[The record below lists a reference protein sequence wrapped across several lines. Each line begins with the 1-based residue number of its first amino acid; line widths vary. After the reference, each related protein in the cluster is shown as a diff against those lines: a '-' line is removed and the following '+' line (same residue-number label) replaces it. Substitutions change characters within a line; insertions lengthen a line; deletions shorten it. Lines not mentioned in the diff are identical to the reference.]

1 VLDGFDADDM
11 TVPLR
16 SSIVTSGINNHDIT
30 DSNHCNRKFV
40 TIGNMSG
47 DKPRNTGAE
56 AAEKVLEAAA
66 GLLGSGGVDAVS
78 TRAVASAAGV
88 QPPTIYRQF
97 GDKQGL
103 LDAVAGFVLQSY
115 LQDKRQAVRT
125 DDPVQDFRASW
136 DLHVDFGLTHPD
148 CYILAYVQAHPGRM
162 PTLARESLEILH
174 GLVARIGDHGLLRM
188 SVKRAVEFVHGAA
201 VGYVLAQIRVPPEE
215 RDPELSAITR
225 ENAIAAIATDGSR
238 QPAPADLPGRA
249 VALREALRSNTNGAL
264 TLGEKAMMAEWL
276 DRLADQT
283 DT

>member
-1 VLDGFDADDM
+1 MGFPSQR
-11 TVPLR
+11 TVVN
-16 SSIVTSGINNHDIT
+16 SDIEDHDIT
-30 DSNHCNRKFV
+30 DPNQRNWKFV
-40 TIGNMSG
+40 TIGNMSA

-103 LDAVAGFVLQSY
+103 LDAVTGYVLQNY
-115 LQDKRQAVRT
+115 LQDKRRAALT
-125 DDPVQDFRASW
+125 DDPVQDFRDSW

-148 CYILAYVQAHPGRM
+148 CYILAYVQPHPGTM
-162 PTLARESLEILH
+162 PVLARESIEILH
-174 GLVARIGDHGLLRM
+174 GLVGRIGDHGLLKM
-188 SVKRAVEFVHGAA
+188 SVKRAVEYVHGAA
-201 VGYVLAQIRVPPEE
+201 VGHVLAQIRVPLEE
-215 RDPELSAITR
+215 RDAELSAITR

-238 QPAPADLPGRA
+238 QPAPAELPGRA

-264 TLGEKAMMAEWL
+264 TLGEKAVMAEWL

-283 DT
+283 DA